1 MNEIE
6 SHNGIK
12 GTASPVYFQR
22 KSLPGHKEKNR
33 TRLETNSPL
42 KYRCERAGVPSMAAV
57 GLHPKTA
64 QLRCRLLVSCG
75 NVSHPFRLKGILHP
89 NYVFNPFSIF
99 QVKQT
104 CHLLNYLRNRFHPS
118 APKGRMLFQWL
129 PLIFS
134 LSCDFLLP
142 EARDPLSNLPRALT
156 GSHSP
161 VLFVHLNHMTLL
173 GWRCL
178 TLYEWI
184 SGSSVPRWFWDHS
197 SLKVDLFISFLCV
210 LMFFL
215 MHTCVPCACL
225 V

>member
-1 MNEIE
+1 MGSKGQPAQFISRGKAYPDTKRETGLGLKLILPWSTDVRERE
-6 SHNGIK
+6 SRPWRPSAC
-12 GTASPVYFQR
+12 TP
-22 KSLPGHKEKNR
+22 
-33 TRLETNSPL
+33 RLLNWDVD
-42 KYRCERAGVPSMAAV
+42 C
-57 GLHPKTA
+57 
-64 QLRCRLLVSCG
+64 LVSCG

-89 NYVFNPFSIF
+89 NYVFNPFFIF

-118 APKGRMLFQWL
+118 APKGRRLFQWL

-215 MHTCVPCACL
+215 MHTCIPCACL